1 MNDTDK
7 LLQALAALQEG
18 QKALIDKVAGLEAGQ
33 HSLAKRMEG
42 VGSVVSRTSTAVKA
56 LPTKEDMEVAIDAAK
71 SELKAEIMTLNAKVV
86 REVQSVKRRVTNIED
101 QAGIENPERH

>member
-18 QKALIDKVAGLEAGQ
+18 QKALIDKVTGLEAGQ
-33 HSLAKRMEG
+33 HSFAKRMEG
-42 VGSVVSRTSTAVKA
+42 VGSVVSRTSTAIKT

-71 SELKAEIMTLNAKVV
+71 NRAESRDHDPQCQVV

-101 QAGIENPERH
+101 QAGIEDPERH

>member
-1 MNDTDK
+1 M
-7 LLQALAALQEG
+7 
-18 QKALIDKVAGLEAGQ
+18 
-33 HSLAKRMEG
+33 
-42 VGSVVSRTSTAVKA
+42 SRTSTAVKA

-71 SELKAEIMTLNAKVV
+71 AELKAEIMTLNAKVV